1 MNWKAK
7 TMSQSKQSEQVTSSW
22 SNHATQILQ
31 GKTISHVEY
40 QTSTDKLSF
49 YWTKRAPQIVFTDG
63 SRILPVAD
71 VELNE
76 AGAFLVEEKKQTK
89 VIPSL

>member
-1 MNWKAK
+1 
-7 TMSQSKQSEQVTSSW
+7 MSQPKQSEQVASSW

-49 YWTKRAPQIVFTDG
+49 YWTKRAPIVVFTDG
-63 SRILPVAD
+63 SRLLPVAD
-71 VELNE
+71 EELNE
-76 AGAFLVEEKKQTK
+76 AGAMMLTSEEKTQI
-89 VIPSL
+89 IPSI